1 MSHRSTS
8 SGVTL
13 LVAKRL
19 FENLEEGA
27 RGRRFVGL
35 MWNSED
41 MAQLY
46 ARLFENEP
54 SAPAPDLPYGQ
65 MRVCFLQIMR
75 GNGQVGW
82 ASGATYSSNLR
93 GMISLGRINKELSAP
108 GTEVSV
114 SWGNF
119 ADELTVKIR
128 AKVHERPF
136 IKQHRQEVLSV
147 G

>member
-1 MSHRSTS
+1 
-8 SGVTL
+8 
-13 LVAKRL
+13 
-19 FENLEEGA
+19 
-27 RGRRFVGL
+27 
-35 MWNSED
+35 

-46 ARLFENEP
+46 ARLFEDEP
-54 SAPAPDLPYGQ
+54 SAPPPDLPYGQ

-82 ASGATYSSNLR
+82 ASGTTYSPNLR
-93 GMISLGRINKELSAP
+93 RMISLGRINKELSAP

-114 SWGNF
+114 IWGNF
-119 ADELTVKIR
+119 TDEPTVKIR
-128 AKVHERPF
+128 AKVHELPF